1 MDRTEQKIVQVFGD
15 LLQEM
20 PLNKITVREL
30 VERCGI
36 NRNTFYYHFQ
46 DIPSLLERILKERAD
61 QMIQNHGK
69 PNSVLECIFLL
80 ADYGERHR
88 QAALHIYHSLSREAI
103 VRNLEEVALYIVT
116 EYVDSAARDYSVQPE
131 DRAVLI
137 QYYKCTFVGIILD
150 WLNDEMR
157 YDLRYAAKR
166 VCYLLNGS
174 AQMAFLKSQEG

>member
-30 VERCGI
+30 VKRCGI

-46 DIPSLLERILKERAD
+46 DIPSLLERILREWAD
-61 QMIQNHGK
+61 QMFQNHGK
-69 PNSVLECIFLL
+69 PNSVLECIYLL
-80 ADYGERHR
+80 VDYGERYR
-88 QAALHIYHSLSREAI
+88 QAALHIYHSMSREVF

-116 EYVDSAARDYSVQPE
+116 EYVDSAAQDYSVQPV

-137 QYYKCTFVGIILD
+137 RYYKCTFVGVILD
-150 WLNDEMR
+150 WFNDKMC
-157 YDLRYAAKR
+157 YDLRHDAKR
-166 VCYLLNGS
+166 VCYLLDGS
-174 AQMAFLKSQEG
+174 AQMAFRKSEER